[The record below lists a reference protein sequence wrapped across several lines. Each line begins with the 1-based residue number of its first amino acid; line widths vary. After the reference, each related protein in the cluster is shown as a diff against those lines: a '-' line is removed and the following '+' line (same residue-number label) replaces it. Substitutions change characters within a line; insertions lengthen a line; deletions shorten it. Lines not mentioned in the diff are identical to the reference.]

1 MKDEYKFGIGEI
13 REVLRGEVDKAN
25 SFDELDLAS
34 SSSKI
39 IIPKIMGVYQENE
52 TNPEYERFL
61 NEITQFEVFLKIEKK
76 ENMSKDLICVAYDPT
91 IIPGDILRKTL
102 EGDVLGRLKC
112 IEYCSLEGFPEFNE
126 KNCPDLDI
134 IRKTS
139 FEPSECNITLL
150 ERSKNYLEL
159 LRQDYGLTIFEAI
172 GFEASK
178 GLLIKLGRLTD
189 IIDDPLLIKLTQD
202 NPNLLKGLDFQ
213 SFLRREK
220 RN

>member
-1 MKDEYKFGIGEI
+1 MW
-13 REVLRGEVDKAN
+13 RSQV
-25 SFDELDLAS
+25 
-34 SSSKI
+34 
-39 IIPKIMGVYQENE
+39 
-52 TNPEYERFL
+52 
-61 NEITQFEVFLKIEKK
+61 
-76 ENMSKDLICVAYDPT
+76 
-91 IIPGDILRKTL
+91 
-102 EGDVLGRLKC
+102 
-112 IEYCSLEGFPEFNE
+112 
-126 KNCPDLDI
+126 

-139 FEPSECNITLL
+139 FEPSECNIALL

-159 LRQDYGLTIFEAI
+159 LRQDYGLTRFEAI
-172 GFEASK
+172 GLEVSK